1 MKVKSAFG
9 KELLKPHD
17 LDVYEDL
24 DVCGPIRHWFAN
36 YGLCTHLVE
45 KIKTKIHVPGLR
57 QVFKDHWENIPGD
70 TPEEETTT
78 VEDYLTLLTRTW
90 DDIISE
96 YELPFRAIMGEEKWL
111 NVCERF
117 HAASNHLRD
126 RKEEEEK

>member
-1 MKVKSAFG
+1 MKVKSEFG

-17 LDVYEDL
+17 LDEYVDL
-24 DVCGPIRHWFAN
+24 DLCSPTRHWFAN
-36 YGLCTHLVE
+36 HGLRTHLVE

-57 QVFKDHWENIPGD
+57 QVFTDHYEDIPGE
-70 TPEEETTT
+70 TPEETTT

-117 HAASNHLRD
+117 HAASNRLKD
-126 RKEEEEK
+126 RKEEEEDD